1 MRLHVRSFA
10 LGLAL
15 AATCALACP
24 GGDALAQSSRFT

>member
-1 MRLHVRSFA
+1 MRLSLRPFA

-15 AATCALACP
+15 AALCAPACP